1 MELPT
6 IPEHL
11 SSHPVFNRVRVTRS
25 LVLCVCF
32 VDRCLS
38 FCPFL
43 VWPLRCLFFFNLRI
57 LITPWYPQNLLTFNC
72 YLLTLLSS
80 YSWCLCPLILSMHII
95 ITITRITVIRG
106 ILIDN
111 TRTVESRMTS
121 TYMYII
127 TLYIREVKNIYQKR
141 NLVELIVTIISWS

>member
-1 MELPT
+1 MT
-6 IPEHL
+6 
-11 SSHPVFNRVRVTRS
+11 SSIYACFCQQFPDYRYMLLDLQF
-25 LVLCVCF
+25 LCF
-32 VDRCLS
+32 VDCCLS
-38 FCPFL
+38 FCLFL
-43 VWPLRCLFFFNLRI
+43 VCPLRCLFFFNLRI
-57 LITPWYPQNLLTFNC
+57 LITPWYLQNLLTFNC

-80 YSWCLCPLILSMHII
+80 FSWCLCPLIFSIHII

-121 TYMYII
+121 TYII